1 MMFKKC
7 TTTFITFLFVILSC
21 SVLAADNNFELV
33 MLGTSAGPLPRS
45 DRAQTSHVLI
55 VNNRPYII
63 DAGDGVTRRVVQ
75 AGVNFLSVNQIFIT
89 HLHNDHMA
97 GLATYLDSAWQ
108 YQKRNA
114 LDVYGPVGTER
125 VVLAAMSYM
134 SEDAD
139 IRYFEGKK
147 ANLSDVFKG
156 HNTNEGVVFQ
166 DENVKV
172 TAVENTHFSLDEDN
186 SKKHKSFSYR
196 FDTKYKSVVFSG
208 DTGPSEKLVNLAN
221 GADILVSE
229 VGTVEDTIATFE
241 KNGIWKNKTDAEQAG
256 FIKHIKEQHLT
267 PQDVGEM
274 AQKAGV
280 KKVVLSHLAPTIYP
294 NDKYERWK
302 DLTKKYFSGEV
313 VVAEDL
319 MRIK

>member
-1 MMFKKC
+1 MF
-7 TTTFITFLFVILSC
+7 
-21 SVLAADNNFELV
+21 
-33 MLGTSAGPLPRS
+33 
-45 DRAQTSHVLI
+45 
-55 VNNRPYII
+55 
-63 DAGDGVTRRVVQ
+63 
-75 AGVNFLSVNQIFIT
+75 
-89 HLHNDHMA
+89 
-97 GLATYLDSAWQ
+97 
-108 YQKRNA
+108 
-114 LDVYGPVGTER
+114 
-125 VVLAAMSYM
+125 
-134 SEDAD
+134 
-139 IRYFEGKK
+139 
-147 ANLSDVFKG
+147 FKG

-241 KNGIWKNKTDAEQAG
+241 KNGIWKNKTDAEKAG